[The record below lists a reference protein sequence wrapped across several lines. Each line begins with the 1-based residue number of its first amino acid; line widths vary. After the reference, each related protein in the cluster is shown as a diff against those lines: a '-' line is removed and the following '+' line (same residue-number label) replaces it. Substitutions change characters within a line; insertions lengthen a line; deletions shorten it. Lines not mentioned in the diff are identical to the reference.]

1 MTTGRIQMAE
11 QAGVYVLRFSGD
23 VRLNL
28 CSSLDESI
36 STIFAGAGQ
45 ASVIIDLT
53 SAENLDSTTLGILAK
68 LSLKARERGQMLP
81 TVIITSP
88 DIRRLLESMGFEQLF
103 NIIDSP
109 LPCPDCLRDLPMQA
123 VSEEEVR
130 RRVLEAHQIL
140 MSLNEHNRQAFRDL
154 VNSLGC
160 C

>member
-1 MTTGRIQMAE
+1 MGRIQMAE
-11 QAGVYVLRFSGD
+11 QGGVYVLRFIGD

-28 CSSLDESI
+28 CSSLDDSI
-36 STIFAGAGQ
+36 DAIFRSSNY
-45 ASVIIDLT
+45 ASVVIDLT

-68 LSLKARERGQMLP
+68 LSLRARAAGCLLP

-103 NIIDSP
+103 NIVDSP
-109 LPCPDCLRDLPMQA
+109 VPCPECLHDLPIQA
-123 VSEEEVR
+123 VSEDEVK
-130 RRVLEAHQIL
+130 RRVLEAHRIL